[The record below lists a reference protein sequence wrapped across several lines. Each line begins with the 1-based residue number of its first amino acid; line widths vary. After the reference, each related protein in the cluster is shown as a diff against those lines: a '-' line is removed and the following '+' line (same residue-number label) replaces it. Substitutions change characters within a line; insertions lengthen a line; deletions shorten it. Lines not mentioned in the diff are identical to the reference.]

1 MKPTPLGCINPHFP
15 FVSLLFAA
23 VSGLC
28 LVGCNGV
35 THMSP
40 TILSPGPNASV
51 SSSPVTIRVGLNG
64 ETLSQVKI
72 ELDGAVITSD
82 FTESDGIATATIND
96 GVYVGNNRLSATA
109 VNLPPVLSTFS
120 YAPPMPPSLSSAAP
134 PPDSVPIQTQVQLRN
149 GLGQVTNGVE
159 VGQSLYINPG
169 PATDWQLVLL
179 SRTNLVSGTPLA
191 VIANNN
197 YTLTPRRGRQLHR
210 TESTDHGHYAG
221 RTADPAMRRARL
233 FDGIARTG

>member
-1 MKPTPLGCINPHFP
+1 
-15 FVSLLFAA
+15 
-23 VSGLC
+23 
-28 LVGCNGV
+28 
-35 THMSP
+35 MSP